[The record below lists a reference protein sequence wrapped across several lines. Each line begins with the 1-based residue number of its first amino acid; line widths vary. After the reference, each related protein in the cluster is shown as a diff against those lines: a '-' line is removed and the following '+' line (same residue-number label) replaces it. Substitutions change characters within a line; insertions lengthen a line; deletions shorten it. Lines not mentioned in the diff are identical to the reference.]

1 MLESS
6 LKKKI
11 VNMNN
16 SGKYHK
22 KDNVPVDEAE
32 VEAVIDEELL
42 TELDS

>member
-1 MLESS
+1 
-6 LKKKI
+6 
-11 VNMNN
+11 MNN